1 MRKREPGR
9 IGEIKALSLICAAH
23 LVSHFH
29 YLVLVPL
36 FPLLRAR
43 MGVGFVEL
51 GLALTMFN
59 VVSALTQAPMGW
71 VADRY
76 GPRRVLISGLLTSC
90 VAFGSI
96 ALMPT
101 YPMLLAGAALAG
113 VGNAVYHP
121 SDYAILSAVIDPARV
136 GRAFSIHTFA
146 GYMGSAIAPPVML
159 AVSGAGGLRAALGV
173 AALIGPLAALPLF
186 AARGLDRATAP
197 RGAAARGTAEAIPV
211 SALLTPTILGL
222 TLFFTLL
229 SLSSGGIQNFSVVA
243 FGALYGIGLPLANG
257 ALSAFLFATA
267 AGVLAGGFVADKTRR
282 HAEVAAIG
290 YGGAALLTLLIGT
303 VYPGATLLICVMAA
317 TGFLSGLIMP
327 SRDMMVRAAAPPGAS
342 GRVFGIVTTGFNIG
356 GTIGPM
362 LAGWIMDKGAPRW
375 VFYSSVVFMVMTV
388 LLALAGDLRARRAGR
403 VASARVS
410 AA

>member
-1 MRKREPGR
+1 
-9 IGEIKALSLICAAH
+9 
-23 LVSHFH
+23 
-29 YLVLVPL
+29 
-36 FPLLRAR
+36 
-43 MGVGFVEL
+43 
-51 GLALTMFN
+51 
-59 VVSALTQAPMGW
+59 
-71 VADRY
+71 
-76 GPRRVLISGLLTSC
+76 
-90 VAFGSI
+90 
-96 ALMPT
+96 
-101 YPMLLAGAALAG
+101 
-113 VGNAVYHP
+113 
-121 SDYAILSAVIDPARV
+121 
-136 GRAFSIHTFA
+136 
-146 GYMGSAIAPPVML
+146 
-159 AVSGAGGLRAALGV
+159 
-173 AALIGPLAALPLF
+173 
-186 AARGLDRATAP
+186 AP

-290 YGGAALLTLLIGT
+290 YGGAAVLTLLIGT
-303 VYPGATLLICVMAA
+303 IYPGATLLICVMAA

-388 LLALAGDLRARRAGR
+388 LLALAGDWRSRRAGR
-403 VASARVS
+403 VAPVRVS
-410 AA
+410 A